1 MPAFSLFQPLPGL
14 SWYVLPLWPLIF
26 WRIQRLKAWFRQNG
40 SPGAQMLWG
49 VMKDG
54 RIVVIRLSD
63 HFREPGHSFRAA
75 VSNRLAEALSDT
87 DGMRHSDPEDEPH
100 ISARPVFASLADAP
114 MALARLPDT

>member
-1 MPAFSLFQPLPGL
+1 MPAFSPFQPLPGL

-40 SPGAQMLWG
+40 GPGAQMLWG

-54 RIVVIRLSD
+54 RVVVIRLSD
-63 HFREPGHSFRAA
+63 HFREPEHSLRAA

-87 DGMRHSDPEDEPH
+87 DGIRHPDSADKPH
-100 ISARPVFASLADAP
+100 ILARTVFASLVDAP
-114 MALARLPDT
+114 MAPVRLPDT